1 MNLPPNATLLQ
12 GKDGKNEFVILPY
25 DEFLLLSSLSK
36 KQSKSNTNESN
47 IPKGVVD
54 LVFDKGYTAVR
65 AWREY
70 LNMSQ
75 EEIAEKL
82 GISQPAFSKQENS
95 DKLRK
100 TTKIA
105 IAKAMELDISQLDF

>member
-1 MNLPPNATLLQ
+1 MNLPYNATLLR

-25 DEFLLLSSLSK
+25 DEFLLLSK
-36 KQSKSNTNESN
+36 KQGKSTNESN

-95 DKLRK
+95 NKLRK
-100 TTKIA
+100 TTKTA
-105 IAKAMELDISQLDF
+105 IAKAMGLDVSQLDF